1 MQGFRLGKIFG
12 FEIRVDLS
20 WLLIFFLILWTLT
33 VDLFPFNY
41 PGLPENTYII
51 MGTVGTLLFFT
62 SLLLHELS
70 HSLVA
75 RTKDIPVEGI
85 TLFAFGGVSRTR
97 MDAETP
103 GDEFQIAVIG
113 PLTSLALSGLFALI
127 SYFGQTNGWSIVITG
142 VAAYLS
148 WINLIL
154 AIFNLLPGFPL
165 DGGRLFRSAVWKF
178 TNNLQTATRVAS
190 IGGRILGFGLIA
202 FGFWQLFSPVPNFIG
217 GLWLILI
224 GWFLNNAAESSYR
237 ELVLRTTLEGSRV
250 SEVMTLEP
258 ETVPANLNLQE
269 LMDNYF
275 FNRYYQSFPVIEDDR
290 PIGMITLNQVKGVS
304 RQNWGQ
310 HTVKEMMIPLE
321 ENIAIAPQ
329 ADMTTAL
336 SQMQEVRSRRL
347 LVTDNGNLAGIIS
360 ATDIANWLRR
370 QQEFGDSLPQ
380 KRVFKKSQPQQVSQ
394 IPSS

>member
-1 MQGFRLGKIFG
+1 MQGFKLGSILG

-33 VDLFPFNY
+33 VNLFPFNY
-41 PGLPENTYII
+41 PGLDNTSYIV
-51 MGTVGTLLFFT
+51 MGVSGTILFFT
-62 SLLLHELS
+62 SLLLHEIS

-75 RTKDIPVEGI
+75 KTKDIPVEGI

-127 SYFGQTNGWSIVITG
+127 SYFGKSAGWNVIITG
-142 VAAYLS
+142 VASYLA
-148 WINLIL
+148 WINLVL

-165 DGGRLFRSAVWKF
+165 DGGRLFRSTIWKF

-190 IGGRILGFGLIA
+190 IGGRLLGFGLIA
-202 FGFWQLFSPVPNFIG
+202 FGFWQLFSPIPNFIG

-224 GWFLNNAAESSYR
+224 GWFLNNAAAASYQ
-237 ELVLRTTLEGSRV
+237 ELVLRTMLEGSRV
-250 SEVMTLEP
+250 SEVMTMKP
-258 ETVPANLNLQE
+258 ETVSGDLSLQE

-275 FNRYYQSFPVIEDDR
+275 YNRSYESFPVMEDDR
-290 PIGMITLNQVKGVS
+290 PIGMITFNQLKEVRREDWS
-304 RQNWGQ
+304 QR
-310 HTVKEMMIPLE
+310 TVKEMMIPLSE
-321 ENIAIAPQ
+321 ITVNPQ
-329 ADMTTAL
+329 QDMAKVLT
-336 SQMQEVRSRRL
+336 QMREARSRRL

-360 ATDIANWLRR
+360 STDISNWLQR
-370 QQEFGDSLPQ
+370 QQEFGNSLPQ
-380 KRVFKKSQPQQVSQ
+380 RKTATEQQVMEMQ
-394 IPSS
+394 SS